1 MFKGVK
7 KKHKK
12 LKKKTDSLVLAKN
25 FEPPRNQNKNQN
37 NIMFKPVNKN
47 KRNSEEGCFLRFY
60 HQPRTNHGS
69 VEVSRLKR

>member
-12 LKKKTDSLVLAKN
+12 LKKKNRFSY
-25 FEPPRNQNKNQN
+25 KNQN